1 MPEVFIT
8 CMQAGDLPRIGELAR
23 RYGLHALAAP
33 ADIEAL
39 PPGSAVLCLGEAG
52 LELFTPEAPKERIRA
67 DFVRGRTA
75 YRLES
80 MQGTR
85 QPLLEAVGFRSGA
98 ELSVLDAT
106 AGLGGDGLL
115 LARAG
120 CRVVLCE
127 RAPAMAALLE
137 DGLDRARLAGESG
150 LEEVIARRVVL
161 RFMDARGLLQTGERF
176 DVIHLDPMFPPRQ
189 KSALVKKE
197 MRLARLVAHE
207 GESEL
212 PELLALC
219 RAAAAR
225 VVVKRPLRAP
235 PLADGY
241 ARQLRGRSIR
251 YDIYT

>member
-1 MPEVFIT
+1 MPKVFIT
-8 CMQAGDLPRIGELAR
+8 CTRADDLPRIGELAR
-23 RYGLHALAAP
+23 SYGLHTLAAP
-33 ADIEAL
+33 ADIGAL
-39 PPGSAVLCLGEAG
+39 PPGSAVLYLGEAG
-52 LELFTPEAPKERIRA
+52 LELFTSESPKERIRA
-67 DFVRGRTA
+67 DFICGRTA

-85 QPLLEAVGFRSGA
+85 QPLLEAVGLRSGA

-106 AGLGGDGLL
+106 AGLGGDGML

-137 DGLDRARLAGESG
+137 DGLARARAEVGAEWD
-150 LEEVIARRVVL
+150 EVIARRVAL
-161 RFMDARGLLQTGERF
+161 RFMDARDLLRAGKRF

-189 KSALVKKE
+189 KSALVRKE

-207 GESEL
+207 SGQEL
-212 PELLALC
+212 PDLFALC
-219 RAAAAR
+219 RAASAR

-235 PLADGY
+235 PLAAGFS
-241 ARQLRGRSIR
+241 RQLKGRSIR
-251 YDIYT
+251 YDIYL